1 MSPCASV
8 LLLLLIPVS
17 FSTSFSIQPFSSP
30 TPHPKKRQQEPR
42 PHHDDDDVPAGRRRT
57 ATTGGGL
64 LRLHDQRNRQQ
75 AGAEVLIRGATADE
89 AAAARQ
95 VLLGHAM
102 NPLFV
107 SERNLVVA
115 TGRNRPTPSTTTA
128 SRDGDGDV
136 EKKEEEE
143 RVIGFGQI
151 RPVPQD
157 EKNGG
162 GVEDPTSSSSS
173 DNPTGSASLWELAS
187 LFVDPEHRR
196 MGVGT
201 AIIQELLRRHDEQ
214 QQHPQEQE
222 EWEEGTV
229 PEAMVLL
236 LTLAPTAPLY
246 EPHGFRI
253 VDAMSP
259 EFRNL
264 PKSVRLEHAAGKALS
279 WILGNELVCMVRR

>member
-1 MSPCASV
+1 VSKIMTMMILVTLAS
-8 LLLLLIPVS
+8 
-17 FSTSFSIQPFSSP
+17 SFSIQSFSSRRP
-30 TPHPKKRQQEPR
+30 RQKQLQHRGR
-42 PHHDDDDVPAGRRRT
+42 PPYGGPCRRT
-57 ATTGGGL
+57 ATRGGV
-64 LRLHDQRNRQQ
+64 RLHGQPSSQQ
-75 AGAEVLIRGATADE
+75 VGSNVRIREATADE

-107 SERNLVVA
+107 SDRNLLVA
-115 TGRNRPTPSTTTA
+115 TRRIRPTPSTTTA
-128 SRDGDGDV
+128 SRDGAGGGEA
-136 EKKEEEE
+136 EKEEEEE

-151 RPVPQD
+151 RPLPRD
-157 EKNGG
+157 EKGGG
-162 GVEDPTSSSSS
+162 GVDPTSSSS
-173 DNPTGSASLWELAS
+173 DNPTVSATFWELAS

-196 MGVGT
+196 KGVGT

-214 QQHPQEQE
+214 HPQAQGDA
-222 EWEEGTV
+222 GTG
-229 PEAMVLL
+229 PAMVVLL

-253 VDAMSP
+253 VDAASS

-264 PKSVRLEHAAGKALS
+264 PKSVRLEHAAGKAMS